1 MINDYLLRIEVNVR
15 DWLVGILVLIWW
27 TLLALVVW
35 CVGWFGVDYD
45 VKVKVLDYVI
55 KFQSSC
61 KLLRVG
67 FHSKIDKYAL
77 GFGENFIMKHN
88 GF

>member
-1 MINDYLLRIEVNVR
+1 
-15 DWLVGILVLIWW
+15 
-27 TLLALVVW
+27 
-35 CVGWFGVDYD
+35 VDYD